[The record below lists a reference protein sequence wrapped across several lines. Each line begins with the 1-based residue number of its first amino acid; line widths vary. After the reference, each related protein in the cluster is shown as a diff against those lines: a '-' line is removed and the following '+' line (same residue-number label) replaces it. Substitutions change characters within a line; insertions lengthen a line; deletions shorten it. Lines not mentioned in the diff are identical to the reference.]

1 MLRYAH
7 LGTHWSLFALLPQGD
22 ESSYGAVMSFVN
34 SQSLMNTDSSD
45 LIARQNDPTDDQ
57 ARELKELLTRYFEIG
72 WKIATRLEHEGRL
85 DEVLTKAGVNPTVK
99 PPRTNVAPFDPLA
112 QPEL

>member
-1 MLRYAH
+1 
-7 LGTHWSLFALLPQGD
+7 
-22 ESSYGAVMSFVN
+22 
-34 SQSLMNTDSSD
+34 
-45 LIARQNDPTDDQ
+45 
-57 ARELKELLTRYFEIG
+57 LLTRYFEIG